1 MSNCDKIFVNSDN
14 KMLHA
19 LTIQE
24 NSSQIYIKQDGMN
37 YCVWSKI
44 LEMEMHI
51 AGMLEEALLSR
62 MV

>member
-1 MSNCDKIFVNSDN
+1 
-14 KMLHA
+14 MLLA

-51 AGMLEEALLSR
+51 AGRTKKGLYY
-62 MV
+62 

>member
-14 KMLHA
+14 KMLLA

-51 AGMLEEALLSR
+51 AGRTKKGLYY
-62 MV
+62 